1 MCVVADIYVIQ
12 DNRILDVAVIADK
25 GFFENNGILH
35 RSVDDAAAGNQAVGY
50 LYADVVLRGRKV
62 VHLGIDIRILTEEI
76 VPDLRLQEIHVG
88 GYSGSGYP

>member
-25 GFFENNGILH
+25 GFLKITESSTVPLTMQPLEIRLLDTFTPT
-35 RSVDDAAAGNQAVGY
+35 
-50 LYADVVLRGRKV
+50 LYFAGRKV

-76 VPDLRLQEIHVG
+76 VPDLRLQE
-88 GYSGSGYP
+88 SMLAAK